1 MLPSVPEEVI
11 ARQSP
16 EAQQIIRGLLAFI
29 ASQSERLT
37 QLQSSLEQ
45 LQQRAGANPQNSS
58 VPPST
63 VHPHA
68 KPAPKK
74 PKGQRKPGGQHGHPR
89 HTRPLIPTE
98 QCDQVIP
105 LLPGACRRCG
115 QSLSGQDPE
124 PLRHQVYELPEIKPI
139 VTEYQRHR
147 LFCPCCHETTCA
159 ALPPGVPSVQ
169 AGPGLVAFT
178 AALMA
183 HYRQSKRS
191 TASFLCDVFNIPAS
205 PGWVIKLQG
214 VATDAVAGPY
224 QELAEALPSQPV
236 LGVDESP
243 TKQAKAKAWLWT
255 FVATAFTV
263 FAYRLSRAGEVPRG
277 LLGTDFAGVVMCD
290 RAKMYWSV
298 GGRLQWCWAHLQRDF
313 QALIDHPD
321 TVVKRLGHDLM
332 RPTRQLFD
340 LWAKCR
346 DGTLSRAE
354 WVEEM
359 KPIRE
364 QIDGLLLRGLFSG
377 RARLRGMCREL
388 YSHRQWLW
396 TFVDVEGVEPTNN
409 ASERS
414 LRHAVIWRKLSFGT
428 QSARGSQFVERM
440 LTVIE
445 TCRQQKRNVLAYL
458 SQAVRCHFAHQAPP
472 SLLPAT

>member
-16 EAQQIIRGLLAFI
+16 EAQQIIRGLLAYI
-29 ASQSERLT
+29 ASLTERLT
-37 QLQSSLEQ
+37 QVQSSLEQ
-45 LQQRAGANPQNSS
+45 LQQRAGANPENSS
-58 VPPST
+58 VPPSS

-68 KPAPKK
+68 KPAAKL

-89 HTRPLIPTE
+89 HTRSLIPTE

-115 QSLSGQDPE
+115 QALSAQDPD
-124 PLRHQVYELPEIKPI
+124 PLRHQVYELPEIQPV

-147 LFCPCCHETTCA
+147 LLCPCCHETTCA

-183 HYRQSKRS
+183 HYRQSKRR
-191 TASFLCDVFNIPAS
+191 TASFLCGVFNIPAS
-205 PGWVIKLQG
+205 AGWVIKLQG
-214 VATDAVAGPY
+214 VAAQAVAAPY

-236 LGVDESP
+236 LGLDESP

-255 FVATAFTV
+255 FVAGAFTV
-263 FAYRLSRAGEVPRG
+263 FAYRLSRSADVPRG
-277 LLGTDFAGVVMCD
+277 LLGTDFGGVVMCD

-298 GGRLQWCWAHLQRDF
+298 GGRLQWCWAHLRRDF
-313 QALIDHPD
+313 QALIDDPD
-321 TVVKRLGHDLM
+321 KVVKRLGHDLM
-332 RPTRQLFD
+332 RPTRQLFE

-354 WVEEM
+354 WAEAM
-359 KPIRE
+359 KPVRE
-364 QIDGLLLRGLFSG
+364 RIDGLLLRGLFSG
-377 RARLRGMCREL
+377 SVRLRGMCREL

-396 TFVDVEGVEPTNN
+396 TFVEVEGVEPTNN

-428 QSARGSQFVERM
+428 QSAGGSRFVETM
-440 LTVIE
+440 LTAIE
-445 TCRQQKRNVLAYL
+445 TCRRQSRNVFAYVTAAV
-458 SQAVRCHFAHQAPP
+458 QAHCAGQMTP
-472 SLLPAT
+472 SLLPRT